1 MALRSGVA
9 RVVALA
15 GGVGGAK
22 LAEGLAACLPRGAL
36 TVIGNTGDD
45 FRHYG
50 LHVSPDLDTVMY
62 TLAGIAHPINGWGIA
77 DDTRQ
82 MLSMLARYGEETWFG
97 LGDRDLATNIL
108 RTHWLAQGVPLSA
121 ITQRLCARLGI
132 ATHLL
137 PMTDDPLA
145 TVVYTLEYGRLAFQ
159 EYFVRYRWQPTVQR
173 LVYEGAETAQ
183 PAEGVLAALEA
194 AEAIIICPSN
204 PLLSIEPILQVRAIR
219 QAIMARRAPCLAVSP
234 IIAGAA
240 LKGPTVKVM
249 TELGLRA
256 DVTGV
261 AEYYGALID
270 AFVVDHAD
278 SEAHIPQRRFVT
290 DIRMD
295 TSMDRRRLAEEVL
308 LMIGDLQS

>member
-22 LAEGLAACLPRGAL
+22 LADGLGACLPSGAL

-82 MLSMLARYGEETWFG
+82 MLSMLARYGEETWFA

-108 RTHWLAQGVPLSA
+108 RTHWLAQGVPLS
-121 ITQRLCARLGI
+121 TVVRRLCRRLGI

-278 SEAHIPQRRFVT
+278 AEARLPQRRFVT

-295 TSMDRRRLAEEVL
+295 TSADRRRLAEEVL

>member
-1 MALRSGVA
+1 MALNGSFKRI
-9 RVVALA
+9 VALA

-22 LAEGLAACLPRGAL
+22 LVAGLAACLPSGAL

-77 DDTRQ
+77 DDTRYV
-82 MLSMLARYGEETWFG
+82 LDMLAHYGEAIWFS

-108 RTHWLAQGVPLSA
+108 RTHWLAQGWPLSRVTA
-121 ITQRLCARLGI
+121 RLCQQLGI
-132 ATHLL
+132 ATRLL

-145 TVVYTLEYGRLAFQ
+145 TVVYTLEHGRLAFQ
-159 EYFVRYRWQPTVQR
+159 EYFVRHRWQPTVQR

-183 PAEGVLAALEA
+183 PAEGVLEALHE

-219 QAIMARRAPCLAVSP
+219 EALRARRAPCLAVSP
-234 IIAGAA
+234 IINGAA
-240 LKGPTVKVM
+240 LKGPTVKIM
-249 TELGLRA
+249 HELGLRA
-256 DVTGV
+256 DVVGV
-261 AEYYGALID
+261 AEYYGDLID
-270 AFVVDHAD
+270 ALIIDEAD
-278 SEAHIPQRRFVT
+278 RAVRMPQQCFVT
-290 DIRMD
+290 NIRML
-295 TSMDRRRLAEEVL
+295 SSADRRRLAEEVL
-308 LMIGDLQS
+308 MMLGEVHP

>member
-145 TVVYTLEYGRLAFQ
+145 TIVYTLEYGRLAFQ

-173 LVYEGAETAQ
+173 LVYEGAEIAQ

-295 TSMDRRRLAEEVL
+295 TSTDRRRLAEEVL
-308 LMIGDLQS
+308 LMIGDLQA

>member
-1 MALRSGVA
+1 MALKGDFRH
-9 RVVALA
+9 VVALA

-22 LAEGLAACLPRGAL
+22 LVEGLAKCLPAGAL

-77 DDTRQ
+77 DDTRH
-82 MLSMLARYGEETWFG
+82 MVSMLARYGEPVWFN
-97 LGDRDLATNIL
+97 LGDHDLATNIL
-108 RTHWLAQGVPLSA
+108 RTHWLAQGLPLSTVTA
-121 ITQRLCARLGI
+121 HLCQRLGI
-132 ATHLL
+132 PSRLL

-159 EYFVRYRWQPTVQR
+159 EYFVRHRWQPTVER
-173 LVYEGAETAQ
+173 LVYEGAETAR
-183 PAEGVLAALEA
+183 PAAGVLEALET

-219 QAIMARRAPCLAVSP
+219 EAIRARRVPCLAVSP
-234 IIAGAA
+234 IIEGAA

-249 TELGLRA
+249 RELGLRA
-256 DVTGV
+256 DVAGV
-261 AEYYGALID
+261 SHYYGDLID
-270 AFVVDHAD
+270 GLVVDEAD
-278 SEAHIPQRRFVT
+278 REVSIQQRRFVT
-290 DIRMD
+290 NIRMI
-295 TSMDRRRLAEEVL
+295 TSTDRGRLAEEVL
-308 LMIGDLQS
+308 RMIGDLHP

>member
-1 MALRSGVA
+1 MALRRGFKH
-9 RVVALA
+9 VVALA

-22 LAEGLAACLPRGAL
+22 LVEGLAQCLPAGAL

-62 TLAGIAHPINGWGIA
+62 TLAGLAHPINGWGIA
-77 DDTRQ
+77 DDTRH
-82 MLSMLARYGEETWFG
+82 MLSMLAHYGEETWFG

-108 RTHWLAQGVPLSA
+108 RTHWLAQGLPLSA
-121 ITQRLCARLGI
+121 VTARLCQRLGI
-132 ATHLL
+132 TSCLL

-159 EYFVRYRWQPTVQR
+159 EYFVRHRWQPTVER

-183 PAEGVLAALEA
+183 PAAGVLEALTT

-204 PLLSIEPILQVRAIR
+204 PLLSIEPILQVHAIR
-219 QAIMARRAPCLAVSP
+219 EAIRARRAPCLAVSP
-234 IIAGAA
+234 IIEGAA

-249 TELGLRA
+249 RELGLRA
-256 DVTGV
+256 DVAGISC
-261 AEYYGALID
+261 YYGALID
-270 AFVVDHAD
+270 GLVVDEAD
-278 SEAHIPQRRFVT
+278 REVSIQQRRFVT
-290 DIRMD
+290 NIRMI
-295 TSMDRRRLAEEVL
+295 TSTDRGRLAEEVL
-308 LMIGDLQS
+308 NMIGDLQP

>member
-1 MALRSGVA
+1 MALSGGFE

-77 DDTRQ
+77 DDTRH
-82 MLSMLARYGEETWFG
+82 MLGMLARYGEETWFA
-97 LGDRDLATNIL
+97 LGDCDLATNIL
-108 RTHWLAQGVPLSA
+108 RTHQLAQGVPLSA
-121 ITQRLCARLGI
+121 ITRQLCARLGI
-132 ATHLL
+132 ATRLL

-145 TVVYTLEYGRLAFQ
+145 TVVYTVEYGRLAFQ

-183 PAEGVLAALEA
+183 PAEGVLAALET

-219 QAIMARRAPCLAVSP
+219 QALMARRAPCLAVSP

-270 AFVVDHAD
+270 AFVVDYAD
-278 SEAHIPQRRFVT
+278 SEAQIPQRRFVT
-290 DIRMD
+290 DIHMN
-295 TSMDRRRLAEEVL
+295 TSTDRRRLAEEVL
-308 LMIGDLQS
+308 LMIGDLRS

>member
-1 MALRSGVA
+1 
-9 RVVALA
+9 VALA

-22 LAEGLAACLPRGAL
+22 LVEGLAACLPGGAL

-50 LHVSPDLDTVMY
+50 LHVSPDLDTLMY

-108 RTHWLAQGVPLSA
+108 RTHWLAQGAPLSA
-121 ITQRLCARLGI
+121 VTQRLCARLGI
-132 ATHLL
+132 ATRLL

-145 TVVYTLEYGRLAFQ
+145 TVVYTLEHGRLAFQ

-173 LVYEGAETAQ
+173 LVYEGAETAR

-219 QAIMARRAPCLAVSP
+219 QAIMVRRAPCLAVSP

-240 LKGPTVKVM
+240 LKGPTVKLM

-256 DVTGV
+256 DVAGV
-261 AEYYGALID
+261 AEYYGGLID
-270 AFVVDHAD
+270 ALVVDHAD
-278 SEAHIPQRRFVT
+278 GDVRIPQRRFVT
-290 DIRMD
+290 DIRMM
-295 TSMDRRRLAEEVL
+295 TPADRRRLAEEVL
-308 LMIGDLQS
+308 LMIGDLA

>member
-1 MALRSGVA
+1 MALRRGFE

-22 LAEGLAACLPRGAL
+22 LVEGLAACLPSGAL

-77 DDTRQ
+77 DDTRH
-82 MLSMLARYGEETWFG
+82 MLSMLARYGEDTWFG

-108 RTHWLAQGVPLSA
+108 RTHWLAQGVLLSA
-121 ITQRLCARLGI
+121 ITQRLCAQLGI
-132 ATHLL
+132 ATRLL

-145 TVVYTLEYGRLAFQ
+145 TIVYTVEYGRLAFQ

-183 PAEGVLAALEA
+183 PAEGVLTALES

-219 QAIMARRAPCLAVSP
+219 QAIVARRAPCLAVSP

-249 TELGLRA
+249 QELGLRA

-261 AEYYGALID
+261 SEYYGALID

-278 SEAHIPQRRFVT
+278 RDSSVQQRRFVT
-290 DIRMD
+290 DIRMT
-295 TSMDRRRLAEEVL
+295 TSADRKRLAEEVL
-308 LMIGDLQS
+308 LMAGDLQS

>member
-22 LAEGLAACLPRGAL
+22 LAEGLAACLPSGAL

-121 ITQRLCARLGI
+121 ITRRLCAQLGI